1 MGRRIF
7 GGEQRTRAA
16 RPIFGIVLALLLVL
30 VGGGTARAHVGV
42 LPGTVT
48 PSTNLAFN
56 IRVPNERDVP
66 TVELRVV
73 FPENLT
79 VSRFQPKAGWQREVE
94 RDSAGRITA
103 VVWSGGQIGSDE
115 YEDFT
120 FVGRTPSE
128 PGVLT
133 FKAYQTYQ
141 GGETVGWE
149 NPEGQDNPAPFV
161 TVGQAAGAET
171 ETGPAIEGTAAVATS
186 EAAAPAAS
194 AAVSPAPSVAPAG
207 ATSPDTEAAA
217 APAASTADSGSD
229 LALLL
234 ALGALIVAVL
244 ALAVAGIALLR
255 RRPAAEG

>member
-16 RPIFGIVLALLLVL
+16 RPFFGIVLALLLVL

-42 LPGTVT
+42 LPGTAA

-73 FPENLT
+73 FPENIT

-103 VVWSGGQIGSDE
+103 VVWSGGQIGADE

-120 FVGRTPSE
+120 FVGRTPAE
-128 PGVLT
+128 PGVLM

-171 ETGPAIEGTAAVATS
+171 EAGPAIEGTAAVATS
-186 EAAAPAAS
+186 EAAEPATS
-194 AAVSPAPSVAPAG
+194 AVVSPAPSAAPAG
-207 ATSPDTEAAA
+207 ATSSDAEAAA
-217 APAASTADSGSD
+217 APADSGSD

-244 ALAVAGIALLR
+244 ALALAGIALLR